1 MNSHWSISIK
11 LTLITLLLFGVGYPL
26 FITAVAYII
35 GPNHGKG
42 KIIQL
47 EGKTIGFERIGQHFN
62 QDQYFNGRP
71 SAVNYNAA
79 ATGGSNKG
87 PSNPEYLQQV
97 QARIDTFL
105 VHNPAVKRE
114 EIPVDLVTSSG
125 GGLDPHISQQAANIQ
140 VPRIAHARNLDEST
154 IFALIEANTE
164 YPVIH
169 SAPAVVHVLKLNLAL
184 DQVK

>member
-1 MNSHWSISIK
+1 MNSYWSIGTK
-11 LTLITLLLFGVGYPL
+11 LTLITLLIFGVGYPL

-42 KIIQL
+42 EIIQH
-47 EGKTIGFERIGQHFN
+47 EGKTIGFERIGQNFD
-62 QDQYFNGRP
+62 QDKYFNSRP

-87 PSNPEYLQQV
+87 SSNPVYLQQV

-105 VHNPAVKRE
+105 VHNPEVKRE
-114 EIPVDLVTSSG
+114 NIPVDLVTSSG
-125 GGLDPHISQQAANIQ
+125 GGLDPHISIQAANIQ
-140 VPRIAHARNLDEST
+140 IPRIAHIRNLDEST

-164 YPVIH
+164 YPFLN
-169 SAPAVVHVLKLNLAL
+169 SAPPVVHVLKLNLAL
-184 DQVK
+184 DQLK